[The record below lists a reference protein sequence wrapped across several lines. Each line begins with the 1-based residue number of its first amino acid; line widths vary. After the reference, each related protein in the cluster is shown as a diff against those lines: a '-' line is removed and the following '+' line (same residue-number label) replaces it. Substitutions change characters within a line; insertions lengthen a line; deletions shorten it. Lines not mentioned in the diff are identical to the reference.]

1 MVSHCKLP
9 RQLFSSLLFCFFI
22 IFSNYANAWNATGHM
37 VVARIA
43 YQNLKPEVR
52 AKVDNL
58 VASLKQE
65 YPDMLTVMNMAYW
78 PDAIRSQHIE
88 TFTHWHYINLPY
100 NPDGTPIPVTAIDT
114 DNGVW
119 AVKSVQAV
127 VKNNKANPYDRA
139 RFLSFLIH
147 IVGDLHQ
154 PLHTA
159 ALFSAKHTDGD
170 RGGNQYNVIVRG
182 QSVNLHS
189 LWDSGIG
196 EFVNTREQST
206 DVAVK
211 ISEDIMQ
218 RYPAYIFGAR
228 ATDLN
233 PDDWAKEGFEA
244 AKQFV
249 YNTPEDQA
257 ASATYLENGKQLA
270 EQEVALAGYRLA
282 NILNDELSDSP
293 HHD

>member
-1 MVSHCKLP
+1 MISHCRLP
-9 RQLFSSLLFCFFI
+9 RQLFRSFLFISCF
-22 IFSNYANAWNATGHM
+22 IFSSYANAWNATGHM

-43 YQNLKPEVR
+43 YQNLKPEIR
-52 AKVDNL
+52 EKVDIL
-58 VASLKQE
+58 VGDLKQE
-65 YPDMLTVMNMAYW
+65 YPDMLTIMQMAYW

-100 NPDGTPIPVTAIDT
+100 STDGTQIPANAIDT

-159 ALFSAKHTDGD
+159 ALFSVKHAEGD

-182 QSVNLHS
+182 QPVNLHA
-189 LWDSGIG
+189 LWDSGVG
-196 EFVNTREQST
+196 EFAASRDQST
-206 DVAVK
+206 ADATK
-211 ISEDIMQ
+211 IAEDIMQ
-218 RYPAYIFGAR
+218 RYPAYIFGNR
-228 ATDLN
+228 TTDLN
-233 PDDWAKEGFEA
+233 PDDWVKEGFDV
-244 AKQFV
+244 AKQYV
-249 YNTPEDQA
+249 YNTPEDQPA
-257 ASATYLENGKQLA
+257 TATYLENGKQLA
-270 EQEVALAGYRLA
+270 EQQAALAGYRLA
-282 NILNDELSDSP
+282 NILNDELSETP
-293 HHD
+293 HHN